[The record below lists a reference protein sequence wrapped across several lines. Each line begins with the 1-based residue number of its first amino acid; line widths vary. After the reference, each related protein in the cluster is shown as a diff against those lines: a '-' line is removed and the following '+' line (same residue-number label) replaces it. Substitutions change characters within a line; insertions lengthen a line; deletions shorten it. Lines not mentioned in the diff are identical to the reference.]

1 MKSSLIFGLI
11 STAAAAAIPTPADG
25 CDSDPVPAVEQTK
38 PVGENNAK
46 LPWLKPGQFSAN
58 CGSSMYT
65 DEACGTEMYCKAFD
79 DIKNVTDRKFTS
91 SKQCFAAHDPEP
103 LPWREP
109 GQFASLCGSSK
120 FTDED
125 CGTDMYCKAFDDI
138 KNVTDRKFTS
148 SKQCF
153 AAHEPN
159 PNPKLPWKEPGQ
171 FASLCGS
178 SKFTDDDCGTDM
190 YCKAFDDIKNVTD
203 RKFTSSKQCFDAHEA
218 KPKA

>member
-11 STAAAAAIPTPADG
+11 GTAAAAAISAPADG
-25 CDSDPVPAVEQTK
+25 CEPETVPAVDQKK
-38 PVGENNAK
+38 PVGEKNDGK

-65 DEACGTEMYCKAFD
+65 DEACGTKMYCEAFD
-79 DIKNVTDRKFTS
+79 DIGNVTDRKFTS
-91 SKQCFAAHDPEP
+91 SKQCFAAHEPEP

-125 CGTDMYCKAFDDI
+125 CGTEMYCKAFD
-138 KNVTDRKFTS
+138 N
-148 SKQCF
+148 
-153 AAHEPN
+153 
-159 PNPKLPWKEPGQ
+159 
-171 FASLCGS
+171 
-178 SKFTDDDCGTDM
+178 
-190 YCKAFDDIKNVTD
+190 IKNVTD
-203 RKFTSSKQCFDAHEA
+203 RKFTSSKQCFDAHEP